1 MKNSMF
7 LFITIVSVFS
17 FNCFSQKAIIPTA
30 DKKIAKYVNVDVIK
44 TYERVAEK
52 GYQSVDM
59 FKKIGNSYYSN
70 FELDKA
76 ARWYCELFSMTTD
89 LEPKYY
95 YQYAKSL
102 KSIGENDAA
111 NEILE
116 KLNQK
121 SGRIVDKTSRKTTIN

>member
-1 MKNSMF
+1 MKNF
-7 LFITIVSVFS
+7 TPLFITVISVFS
-17 FNCFSQKAIIPTA
+17 FNCFAQKAIIPAT
-30 DKKIAKYVNVDVIK
+30 DKKIVKYVYVDVIK

-52 GYQSVDM
+52 GYRSVDM
-59 FKKIGNSYYSN
+59 FKKIGDSYYSN

-76 ARWYCELFSMTTD
+76 ARWYCELFAMTYD

-102 KSIGENDAA
+102 NFIGQNDTAI
-111 NEILE
+111 EILE

-121 SGRIVDKTSRKTTIN
+121 SGKIVDKTSRKTTMK

>member
-1 MKNSMF
+1 MF
-7 LFITIVSVFS
+7 SL
-17 FNCFSQKAIIPTA
+17 NCFAQKAIIPAA
-30 DKKIAKYVNVDVIK
+30 DKKNVTCVYVNVIK

-52 GYQSVDM
+52 GYKSIDM
-59 FKKIGNSYYSN
+59 FKKIGDSYYAN

-76 ARWYCELFSMTTD
+76 ARWYCELFAMTTD

-95 YQYAKSL
+95 QQYAKSL

-111 NEILE
+111 IEILE

-121 SGRIVDKTSRKTTIN
+121 SGKIVDKTSRRTTIN